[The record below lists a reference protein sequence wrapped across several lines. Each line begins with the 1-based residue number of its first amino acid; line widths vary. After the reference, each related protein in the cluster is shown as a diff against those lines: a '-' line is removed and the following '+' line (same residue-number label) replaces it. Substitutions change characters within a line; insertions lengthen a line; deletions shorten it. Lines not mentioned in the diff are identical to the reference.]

1 MEGMKPVSKQRAAFS
16 KKVKKPKLEGVSEAF
31 AVTAEEALLG
41 FYRKSAKRRSKKA
54 KQKVRAWSPVLPG
67 SFESNSR

>member
-1 MEGMKPVSKQRAAFS
+1 MKARSKGQAAFL
-16 KKVKKPKLEGVSEAF
+16 KRVKKPQLDGVSEAF

-41 FYRKSAKRRSKKA
+41 YYRSAAKKRTKKA
-54 KQKVRAWSPVLPG
+54 KKSSGWSPVLPG

>member
-1 MEGMKPVSKQRAAFS
+1 MKPVSKQRAAFK
-16 KKVKKPKLEGVSEAF
+16 KKVKTPKLEGVSEAF

-41 FYRKSAKRRSKKA
+41 FYRKSAKRRAKSAKK
-54 KQKVRAWSPVLPG
+54 KGRGWSPVLPG